1 MHLAAPILLLRRR
14 PLVAVLLAMCLL
26 GGVWAGTRFASGVIG
41 FRAFSAQVQAL
52 EGSDDADLGH
62 VSWTFPFRAS
72 RVTVSAGIGQDEL
85 ASAESVD
92 TGLVFR
98 SEGWLRDLYVSDL
111 ISRQADSDFIERLG
125 ADLDDT
131 ADALGLDDDG
141 RLELMVTAVQAIPY
155 GEIDRQIRLPV
166 EVVAYRSGVC
176 TEKTVLLGALML
188 RDGWDTCVWVFDSQ
202 RHVAIGVGGDAA
214 TFRDSGYVFIET
226 TGPAYVGQAAAG
238 YRSCGPIADPPQT
251 IHVGGDRAYG
261 SGDQIAYILG
271 ILEIAERGSR
281 RLEPYGEYAEDTAGA
296 LGQRYRRYANV
307 AERAG
312 VLADYIEQNT
322 HDRPAVYERLR
333 REAGL
338 RELGAALTWER

>member
-1 MHLAAPILLLRRR
+1 MLIAGWVSVSATTG
-14 PLVAVLLAMCLL
+14 LVQSAVFL
-26 GGVWAGTRFASGVIG
+26 GEVG
-41 FRAFSAQVQAL
+41 AL
-52 EGSDDADLGH
+52 NTESDQELSCI
-62 VSWTFPFRAS
+62 SWTFPFRE
-72 RVTVSAGIGQDEL
+72 RNVTVTARLSAGEL
-85 ASAESVD
+85 EKAEDVVTED
-92 TGLVFR
+92 VFTTD
-98 SEGWLRDLYVSDL
+98 GWLRDRYVRGL
-111 ISRQADSDFIERLG
+111 IETQSHSPFVARLA
-125 ADLDDT
+125 ADLAGT
-131 ADALGLDDDG
+131 AREMGLDDDG
-141 RLELMVTAVQAIPY
+141 RLELMVAAVQAIPY
-155 GEIDRQIRLPV
+155 GEICREIRLPV
-166 EVVAYRSGVC
+166 ETVAYRSGVC
-176 TEKTVLLGALML
+176 TEKTVLLGALL
-188 RDGWDTCVWVFDSQ
+188 LHDGWDTCVWVFDSQ

-214 TFRDSGYVFIET
+214 TFRDSDYVFIET